1 MYNTAAVEMDD
12 FIIKY
17 ISAYIELNPEEEDI
31 IRNQNLIKPFVKDTI
46 LLAEGEHAREC
57 YFVLKGCVRRY
68 YIINGEERTTEFY
81 TENQSIIPV
90 SYTKKKPSEYFLS
103 CVEDT
108 VIALGS
114 NERNEGLIKQIP
126 KLETMLVQMASEMQA
141 QNQVEMDNFKN
152 LNPEERYLNL
162 TETRPDLLN
171 RVPLN
176 YIATYLGITPE
187 SLSRIRKRIS
197 RNH

>member
-1 MYNTAAVEMDD
+1 MDD

-17 ISAYIELNPEEEDI
+17 ISAYIELTPEEEDI
-31 IRNQNLIKPFVKDTI
+31 IKNQNLIKPFPKDTV
-46 LLAEGEHAREC
+46 LLAEGEYAREC

-68 YIINGEERTTEFY
+68 HIINGEERTTEFY

-90 SYTKKKPSEYFLS
+90 SYSTKKPSEYFLS

-114 NERNEGLIKQIP
+114 NERNEELIKQIP

-141 QNQVEMDNFKN
+141 QNQIEMDNFKN
-152 LNPEERYLNL
+152 LSPEERYRNL

-197 RNH
+197 RNR

>member
-1 MYNTAAVEMDD
+1 MDD

-17 ISAYIELNPEEEDI
+17 ISSFIELTPEEEDI
-31 IRNQNLIKPFVKDTI
+31 IRNQNLIKSFPKDTI

-57 YFVLKGCVRRY
+57 YFVLKGCIRRY
-68 YIINGEERTTEFY
+68 HNKNGEERTTEFY

-90 SYTKKKPSEYFLS
+90 SYTTKSASEYFLS
-103 CVEDT
+103 CVEDS
-108 VIALGS
+108 VIALGT
-114 NERNEGLIKQIP
+114 NERNDELIKQIP
-126 KLETMLVQMASEMQA
+126 KLETMLVQMASLMQA
-141 QNQVEMDNFKN
+141 NNQIEMDNFKN
-152 LNPEERYLNL
+152 LTPEERYLNL

-197 RNH
+197 RNR

>member
-1 MYNTAAVEMDD
+1 MYNTAAVVMDD

-17 ISAYIELNPEEEDI
+17 LSAYIELSPEEEDI
-31 IRNQNLIKPFVKDTI
+31 IRNQNLIKSFVKDTI
-46 LLAEGEHAREC
+46 LLAEGENAREC

-90 SYTKKKPSEYFLS
+90 SYTTKKPSEYILS

-114 NERNEGLIKQIP
+114 NERNEELIKQIP
-126 KLETMLVQMASEMQA
+126 KLETMLVQMASEMQV
-141 QNQVEMDNFKN
+141 QNQIEMDNFKN
-152 LNPEERYLNL
+152 LSPEERYLNL

-197 RNH
+197 RNR